1 MPQLSLLPL
10 HSFILGVQLAR
21 SQFRLSECCLSG
33 EATNASIV
41 GQLCIGLA
49 WIDLWGPLV
58 MGLIEQWLLP
68 IETALAYIP
77 LSLFGSFSLA
87 GNVILGAK
95 GHDVAVLEPCSAFRN
110 TITMAFIWLALMK
123 ILRLDF
129 RLRHFCIL
137 AMGLAVVVVLNTAQ
151 IGVMAYSYDQCF
163 FAFGSR
169 PNDRKIHNANRR
181 AWSVLL
187 WVARKAEYDGVKA
200 SGAWRWRSSSFAEL
214 SVPSQNSPRA
224 ASYRMATTS
233 SISLNYPKRLV
244 RLSTKARRTRTGR
257 CNCNPLNVRNR
268 VS

>member
-1 MPQLSLLPL
+1 MTIDVFRTRPLRLRDIFAQVRDAVEQPTDRLVLLALFASLFCLNYGAQLFNLAAGER
-10 HSFILGVQLAR
+10 FIFSATRTVSGAEIIGFVAIFAVLKDLKADPILRWWDYAAIVAIAIALIHPWRSIGALAVSALGVLFVGRSDKRLA
-21 SQFRLSECCLSG
+21 SL
-33 EATNASIV
+33 

-58 MGLIEQWLLP
+58 MGLIAQWLLP

-137 AMGLAVVVVLNTAQ
+137 AMGLAVVVVLNTAR
-151 IGVMAYSYDQCF
+151 IGVMA
-163 FAFGSR
+163 
-169 PNDRKIHNANRR
+169 
-181 AWSVLL
+181 
-187 WVARKAEYDGVKA
+187 
-200 SGAWRWRSSSFAEL
+200 
-214 SVPSQNSPRA
+214 
-224 ASYRMATTS
+224 
-233 SISLNYPKRLV
+233 
-244 RLSTKARRTRTGR
+244 
-257 CNCNPLNVRNR
+257 
-268 VS
+268 